1 MKRCFETRISE
12 KKMFVNTIFL
22 SGIDQG
28 KRITGREMMEY
39 AIDILAD
46 IQHRI
51 GGGVVYLDAEDRPK
65 LRAFYETEANFKLF
79 GERLSETDGI
89 QYLQYMR
96 LL

>member
-1 MKRCFETRISE
+1 
-12 KKMFVNTIFL
+12 MFVNTIFL
-22 SGIDQG
+22 PGIDQG

-39 AIDILAD
+39 AIDILTD

-79 GERLSETDGI
+79 GKRLSETDGMSRI
-89 QYLQYMR
+89 RADR
-96 LL
+96 LYSFC